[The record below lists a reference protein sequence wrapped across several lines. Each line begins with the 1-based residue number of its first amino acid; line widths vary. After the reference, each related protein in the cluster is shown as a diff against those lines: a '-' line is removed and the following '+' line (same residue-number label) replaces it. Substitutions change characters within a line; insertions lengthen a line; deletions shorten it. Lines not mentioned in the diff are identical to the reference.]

1 MSTKFSNFLFGFLRL
16 KADHFFAIEAGTS
29 CVTSDSLHLKVHL
42 ATMGFLVALLFVV
55 DLCPHFPG
63 SRDFVRVEI
72 ALNRRPCCSPLNFN
86 CCHDK
91 LNPNWNNSPNFMQML
106 DKYLSCRINP
116 IHVHRIWPR
125 EPSTLCQ
132 GSVMEVVPASHRTP
146 A

>member
-1 MSTKFSNFLFGFLRL
+1 M
-16 KADHFFAIEAGTS
+16 
-29 CVTSDSLHLKVHL
+29 TSDSLHLKVHL

-72 ALNRRPCCSPLNFN
+72 ALNRRPRCS
-86 CCHDK
+86 
-91 LNPNWNNSPNFMQML
+91 
-106 DKYLSCRINP
+106 DKYLSCRMDP